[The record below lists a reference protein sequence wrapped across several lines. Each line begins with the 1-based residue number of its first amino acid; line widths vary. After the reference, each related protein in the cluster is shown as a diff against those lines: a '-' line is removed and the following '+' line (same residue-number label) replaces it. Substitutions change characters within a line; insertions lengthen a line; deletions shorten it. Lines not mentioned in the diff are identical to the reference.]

1 MADVMVTARMTQAK
15 KREGNSILKE
25 LGLSASQAINQFY
38 DYLIAHKETP
48 FKEKQP
54 QAEVEIEAKRL
65 ALRQALEFVE
75 SIPKTSRFSTM
86 TDDEIKRERLAA
98 KGLYPLEPGRGD
110 E

>member
-15 KREGNSILKE
+15 KREGNNILKE
-25 LGLSASQAINQFY
+25 LGLSASQAINEFY
-38 DYLIAHKETP
+38 DYLISHKETP
-48 FKEKQP
+48 FEEQ
-54 QAEVEIEAKRL
+54 QTEVEAKRA
-65 ALRQALEFVE
+65 ALKQALAFVE
-75 SIPKTSRFSTM
+75 SVPRSSRFSTM